1 MGDYNPKTSYQ
12 FRWSDSKKIQKFIQG
27 QVVVHDVS
35 FDVSPSQDVVT
46 VTKADKDYTG
56 QALYLDASSNVQ
68 PAFIRYSAGNVII
81 QLQNGSIAPVKTITD
96 IVTTI

>member
-35 FDVSPSQDVVT
+35 FDVSPSQDV
-46 VTKADKDYTG
+46 
-56 QALYLDASSNVQ
+56 
-68 PAFIRYSAGNVII
+68 P
-81 QLQNGSIAPVKTITD
+81 
-96 IVTTI
+96 TTI